1 MLSRHS
7 RKHLQR
13 TRDFPKHFRLH
24 CPHTWGPLSGKMSTW
39 RSEYYWTESMKRTCR
54 IASLSKTS
62 LRTIDFVRSSF
73 PISWHVLKWNVDFVG
88 IDNCALWHLPLP
100 VVYHITCSWLSYFDT
115 ILLYIMYSCFYLNC
129 CMCSSFSELWY
140 WSLREQS
147 TELLTADSLGLS
159 REIMLWFSIGSSGEI
174 RKSGRMLEFKFPYL
188 WTKWLWKGSGF
199 IYPVKSHSELV
210 GPSLCS

>member
-1 MLSRHS
+1 
-7 RKHLQR
+7 
-13 TRDFPKHFRLH
+13 
-24 CPHTWGPLSGKMSTW
+24 
-39 RSEYYWTESMKRTCR
+39 MKRTCR